1 MMAIL
6 ANGQCTPCEMLYD
19 NPEFSLGN
27 IKESQIF
34 NIWNSSKALKLFK
47 PQQAMVCN
55 ASPCSTC
62 KVYTKCR
69 SSIDRRVCFV
79 DIAKTLGVGK
89 GEFPDPR
96 CPESVEMDVIL

>member
-1 MMAIL
+1 M
-6 ANGQCTPCEMLYD
+6 E
-19 NPEFSLGN
+19 
-27 IKESQIF
+27 KQIATF
-34 NIWNSSKALKLFK
+34 KDYASSWQTKRVCWKSSKALKLFK
-47 PQQAMVCN
+47 PQQATVCN
-55 ASPCSTC
+55 ASPCSAC

-96 CPESVEMDVIL
+96 CLESVEMDVIL